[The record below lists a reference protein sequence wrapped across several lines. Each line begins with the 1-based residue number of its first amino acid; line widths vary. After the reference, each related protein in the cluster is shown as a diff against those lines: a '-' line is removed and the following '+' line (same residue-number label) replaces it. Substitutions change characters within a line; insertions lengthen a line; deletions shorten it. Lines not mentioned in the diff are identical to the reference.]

1 MKKVGFA
8 RRIKLEWLDKVVEFY
23 KNEKDVKKI
32 KDELDAFLVDQVKSK
47 VNRGK
52 SIDVLISSWVDVPEE
67 FKYLR
72 DKAVVLF
79 DKVSEG
85 EKKFIHWFMLIS
97 AFPLFSDISSV
108 IGKLLSIQ
116 EEFKL
121 DTVRQRIF
129 EIWGERS
136 TVKFSTDKII
146 SSMVEW
152 GVLSKAQKP
161 GIYKKANTIE
171 IKNKELKLLFLEV
184 YLKSNKKSSISY
196 AELSKLYIMFP
207 FEVSFELGD
216 FYDSPV
222 LNVNKMGDNTVI
234 VI

>member
-85 EKKFIHWFMLIS
+85 EKSLFIGLC
-97 AFPLFSDISSV
+97 LY
-108 IGKLLSIQ
+108 Q
-116 EEFKL
+116 
-121 DTVRQRIF
+121 
-129 EIWGERS
+129 
-136 TVKFSTDKII
+136 
-146 SSMVEW
+146 
-152 GVLSKAQKP
+152 
-161 GIYKKANTIE
+161 
-171 IKNKELKLLFLEV
+171 LFL
-184 YLKSNKKSSISY
+184 YL
-196 AELSKLYIMFP
+196 
-207 FEVSFELGD
+207 
-216 FYDSPV
+216 
-222 LNVNKMGDNTVI
+222 VI
-234 VI
+234 LALL